1 MLGASCANV
10 NMGIKEICCLMRAYE
25 ASPLGSRWERRV
37 FFLFEFSAH
46 SYPLRRSLPRC
57 RLSQLLA
64 CHVATRC
71 KQLDEQQNALMED
84 NRRNLAEINRLRQQ
98 VSQLHSKLE
107 VADNRSVHG
116 LQKQAEVLEKLR
128 RPQCWWT

>member
-1 MLGASCANV
+1 MFADLQFWRLQL
-10 NMGIKEICCLMRAYE
+10 KELLTPWA
-25 ASPLGSRWERRV
+25 P
-37 FFLFEFSAH
+37 
-46 SYPLRRSLPRC
+46 P
-57 RLSQLLA
+57 QLLA